1 MDTGDI
7 TTIIIMAVLIMMSAY
22 FSATETA
29 FSSFNKT
36 RLKHLS
42 EKGNKKADKVLS
54 ISENFDR
61 LLSTILIGNNIVNI
75 ALSSISTILFVRILG
90 GEIGATVSTVIITVL
105 VLIFG
110 EISPKSLAKESPEK
124 FAMISAP
131 IINFFIYLLMPLNF
145 VFSLWKKLLS
155 KIFKV
160 SEDRK
165 MTPDELLI
173 FVDEVEEGGGI
184 DAEESELLKSA
195 IEFNDQEAVDILT
208 PRVDVEGVSADSTKE
223 EIARVFTDTGFSR
236 LPVYH
241 ESLDNIVGIVHQKDF
256 YDGPKITD
264 KSLDEIMKT
273 PVFVTPSMKISDLLK
288 LLQKT
293 KSHIAVVTDEY
304 GGTLGI
310 VTMEDILEEL
320 VGEIWDEHD
329 EVIEEF
335 TKLDDG
341 TYKIICSADLD
352 EMFEYFDLE
361 GETDSFTVSG
371 WVMEQLGKIPDEGD
385 SFVYDNLEVTV
396 TQTDNQRVLEINVKV
411 LPKPEKND
419 EKDVTAAGTSKT
431 ADQ

>member
-1 MDTGDI
+1 MDGSDI
-7 TTIIIMAVLIMMSAY
+7 ITIIVMAVLIALSAY

-29 FSSFNKT
+29 FSSINKT

-42 EKGNKKADKVLS
+42 EKGAKRAAKVLS
-54 ISENFDR
+54 LSENYDK

-75 ALSSISTILFVRILG
+75 ALSSISTILFIKLLG
-90 GEIGATVSTVIITVL
+90 GELGATVSTIVITIL

-110 EISPKSLAKESPEK
+110 EISPKSLAKESPER
-124 FAMISAP
+124 FAMISSPA
-131 IINFFIYLLMPLNF
+131 INLLIYLFTPLTF
-145 VFSLWKKLLS
+145 LFSGWKKLLS
-155 KIFKV
+155 KIFKT
-160 SEDRK
+160 SDDRK
-165 MTPDELLI
+165 MTSDELLI
-173 FVDEVEEGGGI
+173 FVDEVEEGGVI

-208 PRVDVEGVSADSTKE
+208 PRVDIEGVSHDSTKE
-223 EIARVFTDTGFSR
+223 EIAQVFTETGFSR
-236 LPVYH
+236 LPVYE

-256 YDGPKITD
+256 YDGPKVTE
-264 KSLDEIMKT
+264 KSLDEIMKS

-288 LLQKT
+288 HLQKT

-335 TKLDDG
+335 TKLEDG

-411 LPKPEKND
+411 LPKDEDENKKDAASVGSTKN
-419 EKDVTAAGTSKT
+419 
-431 ADQ
+431 AD